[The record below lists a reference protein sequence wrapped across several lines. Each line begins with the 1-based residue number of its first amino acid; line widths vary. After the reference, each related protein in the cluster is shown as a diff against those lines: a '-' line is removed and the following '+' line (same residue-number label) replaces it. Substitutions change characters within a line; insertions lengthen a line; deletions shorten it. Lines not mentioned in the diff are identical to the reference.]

1 MSSIIIV
8 LPKIEDA
15 KKIKKILMQHG
26 FDNIIS
32 CVTGASA
39 LMEMNKQSGGLV
51 ISGYKLPDMYYTE
64 LADMLPSFY
73 EILLIGSANVVL
85 LICTRF

>member
-26 FDNIIS
+26 FDSIIP
-32 CVTGASA
+32 CATGASA

-51 ISGYKLPDMYYTE
+51 ISR
-64 LADMLPSFY
+64 
-73 EILLIGSANVVL
+73 I
-85 LICTRF
+85 

>member
-15 KKIKKILMQHG
+15 KKIRKILMQHG

-32 CVTGASA
+32 CATGASA
-39 LMEMNKQSGGLV
+39 LMEMNKQSGGL
-51 ISGYKLPDMYYTE
+51 
-64 LADMLPSFY
+64 
-73 EILLIGSANVVL
+73 
-85 LICTRF
+85 

>member
-26 FDNIIS
+26 FENIIPRYR
-32 CVTGASA
+32 CLCPYGN
-39 LMEMNKQSGGLV
+39 E
-51 ISGYKLPDMYYTE
+51 
-64 LADMLPSFY
+64 
-73 EILLIGSANVVL
+73 
-85 LICTRF
+85 

>member
-32 CVTGASA
+32 CATGASA

-51 ISGYKLPDMYYTE
+51 ISGYKLPDSIT
-64 LADMLPSFY
+64 PSSQTCSRVFMK
-73 EILLIGSANVVL
+73 
-85 LICTRF
+85 FF

>member
-32 CVTGASA
+32 CTTGASA

-51 ISGYKLPDMYYTE
+51 IS
-64 LADMLPSFY
+64 
-73 EILLIGSANVVL
+73 
-85 LICTRF
+85 

>member
-32 CVTGASA
+32 CTTGASCSLFFTHGTDTVQA
-39 LMEMNKQSGGLV
+39 PTRIPAPCIL
-51 ISGYKLPDMYYTE
+51 T
-64 LADMLPSFY
+64 
-73 EILLIGSANVVL
+73 ILLFL
-85 LICTRF
+85 LSDNIL

>member
-26 FDNIIS
+26 FDTLQ
-32 CVTGASA
+32 VP
-39 LMEMNKQSGGLV
+39 
-51 ISGYKLPDMYYTE
+51 LP
-64 LADMLPSFY
+64 LWK
-73 EILLIGSANVVL
+73 
-85 LICTRF
+85 